1 MDGTSTVETTTSIA
15 SVAGWLVP
23 LIILIA
29 IVVVV
34 LIIVNKVR
42 QTTQKYLGMSP
53 SQTMEL
59 ISKGLKEEATT
70 PKGITALS
78 EMYGPAITRDFPE
91 IGYNGMEVKAR
102 NAIVAIL
109 NAIMRKNP
117 DLLKADDFTHD
128 LVNKVNNRITSLNAR
143 NEKEIFNNIKVHRC
157 GISGYRNVTKEA
169 TARFEISLQ
178 YEYARVPEDKPD
190 SVKPVLTQTAYSVTL
205 AYKQDMHEHTSS
217 IVYSSNCPNCG
228 APIDVSER
236 GKKCP
241 YCGSGFKEIADRVWL
256 VNDFNLVK

>member
-1 MDGTSTVETTTSIA
+1 MDAVSSTL

-23 LIILIA
+23 LIIVIA
-29 IVVVV
+29 IVVAV
-34 LIIVNKVR
+34 LVIVKKVR

-59 ISKGLKEEATT
+59 INKGLKEETTT

-78 EMYGPAITRDFPE
+78 EMYAPAITRDFSE
-91 IGYNGMEVKAR
+91 IGYAGMEVKAK

-109 NAIMRKNP
+109 NAVMTKNVSSLGADEYTQ
-117 DLLKADDFTHD
+117 DLI
-128 LVNKVNNRITSLNAR
+128 NKVNNRITGLNAR
-143 NEKEIFNNIKVHRC
+143 NEKEIFNNIKIHRC
-157 GISGYRNVTKEA
+157 GISNYQNRIKEA

-178 YEYARVPEDKPD
+178 YEYARVSEDKAD
-190 SVKPVLTQTAYSVTL
+190 SAKPELTQTAYSVTL
-205 AYKQDMHEHTSS
+205 AYKQDLHEQTSS

-228 APIDVSER
+228 APIDVSEK

-241 YCGSGFKEIADRVWL
+241 YCGSGFTEIADRVWL
-256 VNDFNLVK
+256 VNDFNLIK

>member
-1 MDGTSTVETTTSIA
+1 MDGVSTA
-15 SVAGWLVP
+15 LSVAGWLVP
-23 LIILIA
+23 LIILIV
-29 IVVVV
+29 IVVAV
-34 LIIVNKVR
+34 LIIINKVR
-42 QTTQKYLGMSP
+42 HTTQKYLGMSP

-59 ISKGLKEEATT
+59 INKGLKEETTT

-91 IGYNGMEVKAR
+91 IGYAGMEVKAK

-109 NAIMRKNP
+109 NAIMRKNAES
-117 DLLKADDFTHD
+117 LKADDFTHD

-157 GISGYRNVTKEA
+157 GISSYQNKVKEA
-169 TARFEISLQ
+169 MARFEISLQ
-178 YEYARVPEDKPD
+178 YEYARIPEDKAD
-190 SVKPVLTQTAYSVTL
+190 NIKPVLTQTAYSVTL

-241 YCGSGFKEIADRVWL
+241 YCGSGFTEIADRVWL
-256 VNDFNLVK
+256 VNDFNLIK